1 MGRGGPVERGCGWPS
16 ALPHKHIH
24 VSDPCPVPLQ
34 LFLIFGPSMPPAMR
48 PQMRCLSLPP
58 APAPS
63 SYRTMPGGFPRFQ
76 PGEWGAGGWGKG
88 GILGWRR
95 ASGIL
100 GAKIGA
106 TKPLVV
112 KEGPLRLALISSLP
126 PAVPRCVRRSSATLH
141 TTVWPSTPT

>member
-34 LFLIFGPSMPPAMR
+34 LFLIFGPSTPPAMR

-76 PGEWGAGGWGKG
+76 PGEWGAGGAGE
-88 GILGWRR
+88 GWHPR
-95 ASGIL
+95 
-100 GAKIGA
+100 
-106 TKPLVV
+106 VE
-112 KEGPLRLALISSLP
+112 EGFRYWVQKLEPQSPWL
-126 PAVPRCVRRSSATLH
+126 
-141 TTVWPSTPT
+141 